1 MYNVYN
7 LILNYNLFLDYNMI
21 NDSNELMK
29 QCTKCQEVK
38 RLEDFH
44 DLKTGKMGKHSNCKE
59 CRRAYR
65 KKLQYVKPIAGKL
78 KCEQC
83 NQIKLVSQFY
93 ADKSKSTGL
102 QSYCIQCHKEKIYE
116 SSSKL
121 EGYFKNLHKNLKAYC
136 QQKDIQF
143 FLTIGELMDLYHQQ
157 NKKCA
162 LSDELLTYYNGPNL
176 TYNSYESKFNIRVIR
191 RNKNEAYQKNN
202 IMLVGNII
210 YKMIG
215 NLELKEFTRL
225 CALIHV

>member
-1 MYNVYN
+1 MTHQH
-7 LILNYNLFLDYNMI
+7 
-21 NDSNELMK
+21 MK
-29 QCTKCQEVK
+29 QCTKCQITK
-38 RLEDFH
+38 RLDDFH

-59 CRRAYR
+59 CRSVYR
-65 KKLQYVKPIAGKL
+65 KNLRYTKPIAGKM

-83 NQIKLVSQFY
+83 SQIKLVSEFY

-121 EGYFKNLHKNLKAYC
+121 DGYLKNLHKNIKLYC
-136 QQKDIQF
+136 QQKNID
-143 FLTIGELMDLYHQQ
+143 FLLSVSDLLEIYNQQ

-176 TYNSYESKFNIRVIR
+176 THNSYESKFNIRIIR
-191 RNKNEAYQKNN
+191 KNKNQPYQKSN
-202 IMLVGNII
+202 IILIGNAI

-215 NLELKEFTRL
+215 SLELKEFTRL
-225 CALIHV
+225 CGLVNNQKNYINMVEH